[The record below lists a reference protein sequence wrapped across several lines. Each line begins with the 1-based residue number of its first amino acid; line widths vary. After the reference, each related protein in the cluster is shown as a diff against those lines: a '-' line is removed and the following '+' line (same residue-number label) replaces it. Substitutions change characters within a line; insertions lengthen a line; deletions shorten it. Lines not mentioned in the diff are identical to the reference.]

1 MDNLLPRSELRAA
14 GYNNTKPQVPHETG
28 ECNKNERLSI
38 SSLGTELYRET
49 LCEKKRESSPSSGWS
64 FSGSSLASQIRMN
77 QSEDLKY
84 LMGPRDLTCAKN
96 DTEDRIM
103 DSSGVYNSY
112 ESSGDMLRLED
123 VKECGIT
130 FTSDPLSL
138 SPINTIPAEFPGNS
152 SYYSVEDVQYVHDLF
167 NIHHSPSSE
176 KLEDESVLVE
186 PVSQPQCSQKPL
198 RRSDARYSDS
208 SLTKL
213 DGSDTRSI
221 GCSNVLSEIT
231 KKQIETPPR
240 LFNRQA
246 SICSLLPTTSS
257 FEAKEGPQDAHAER
271 QQYKTQNNDSVWYER
286 LRELQQFKEEHGHA
300 NVSLRSSAMTDLQK
314 RYLLRYH

>member
-1 MDNLLPRSELRAA
+1 MDKLLPRSELRAA

-208 SLTKL
+208 LLTKL

-257 FEAKEGPQDAHAER
+257 CEAKEGPQDARAER

-314 RYLLRYH
+314 RYLLKYH